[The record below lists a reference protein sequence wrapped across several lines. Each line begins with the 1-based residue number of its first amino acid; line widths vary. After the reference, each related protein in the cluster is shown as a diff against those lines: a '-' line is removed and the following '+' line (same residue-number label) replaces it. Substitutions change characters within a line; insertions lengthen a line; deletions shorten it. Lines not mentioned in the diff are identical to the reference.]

1 MFKIYSVDD
10 GRNVPIEYLPAAAIT
25 PKMGLAL
32 TQTGGQLAV
41 ASGTTAPSYICMCER
56 TEACEAGEIIPVL
69 RVGRDIIWETTAQAA
84 MTSINLGDKVTRSAG
99 HRHHHQRRSRGG
111 IQGRGRR
118 RQHGAGPVLRHR
130 EE

>member
-56 TEACEAGEIIPVL
+56 AEACEAGEIIPVL

-84 MTSINLGDKVTRSAG
+84 MTSINLGDKVTLHTDGLQVTATTTSGVAEVVYKDGDTAG
-99 HRHHHQRRSRGG
+99 SMVRVRF
-111 IQGRGRR
+111 
-118 RQHGAGPVLRHR
+118 
-130 EE
+130 

>member
-10 GRNVPIEYLPAAAIT
+10 GRNVPIEYLPASAIT

-56 TEACEAGEIIPVL
+56 AEACTAGDIIPVV
-69 RVGRDIIWETTAQAA
+69 RVGHDIIWETTAQAA
-84 MTSINLGDKVTRSAG
+84 MTSVSLGSKVTLHTDGLQVTATTTGGVAEVVYKDGDTAG
-99 HRHHHQRRSRGG
+99 SMVRVRF
-111 IQGRGRR
+111 
-118 RQHGAGPVLRHR
+118 
-130 EE
+130 

>member
-10 GRNVPIEYLPAAAIT
+10 GRNVPIEYLPASAIT

-69 RVGRDIIWETTAQAA
+69 RVGRDII
-84 MTSINLGDKVTRSAG
+84 
-99 HRHHHQRRSRGG
+99 
-111 IQGRGRR
+111 
-118 RQHGAGPVLRHR
+118 
-130 EE
+130 